1 MRLARLRDRLAL
13 ALPDRGMPII
23 VSCFDD
29 GESHAGWET
38 ALARARRVNGMDEA
52 VPSAVM
58 LPTGGMGFFGWPA
71 IQGHRGGQH
80 FILHPG
86 HWKIQEESDDLI
98 LTGND
103 RETEIEIQLSFRML
117 RGQNII
123 LRMHSRVTNVGESPY
138 CLDRCMAGSVLIEG
152 GAQAV
157 TALNGSWG
165 REFHET
171 RFEIGSG
178 AWLQESRRGRT
189 SHDKQPT
196 ATIHSATGKAY
207 RLHLGWSG
215 NHVIAIDR
223 LDDGRSL
230 AHAGE
235 LFDPGEVIL
244 PPGESYQSPTLYVVR
259 DNDQSANELS
269 AIYQQVAR
277 REVLKFHGDAM
288 KPRPVILN
296 TWEGTYFDHDVAKLK
311 VQATTA
317 KELGIE
323 RFVLDDGWFGRR
335 DSDNAALGDWFID
348 ERKYP
353 KGLKPLIDHVTG
365 LGMEFGIWIE
375 PEMVNPDSDL
385 FRAHPDW
392 ALQVKGKPLLLSR
405 QQLALDLTNQDVF
418 AYLWSRIDWLLGSHA
433 VSYVKWDMNR
443 DITHAGDLQGRAA
456 VSRQT
461 RAAYAL
467 IDKVREHHP
476 HVEIESCASGG
487 GRSDFGALSR
497 THRVWVSDCTDALER
512 LEIQH
517 GARNFLPPE
526 VMGCH
531 ISASPNHQTMRRHTM
546 SFRAIVAF
554 FGHFGIE
561 LDPTTLSDDERAEL
575 KDWIALHKAL
585 RPLLHHS
592 DGVAIS
598 ERLADGRYLYGVKLQ
613 DYDAKSEHY
622 IVAVAQG
629 VHPLREQPE
638 PLTLPIWWANE
649 TFTVTRLGPGPL
661 PAPRSNAAQ
670 QVLLSGGRVSG
681 HVIANHGLNIP
692 QLYPESAILLE
703 IKTVKD

>member
-29 GESHAGWET
+29 GENHAGWET
-38 ALARARRVNGMDEA
+38 ALKRARRVNGMDEA

-71 IQGHRGGQH
+71 IQGHREGRH

-86 HWKIQEESDDLI
+86 HWEAKEGAEELVLKGHDP
-98 LTGND
+98 
-103 RETEIEIQLSFRML
+103 ETEIALCITLGTLPAMRSL
-117 RGQNII
+117 RA
-123 LRMHSRVTNVGESPY
+123 SVSVTNTGKTPY

-196 ATIHSATGKAY
+196 VTVHSGSGKAY

-215 NHVIAIDR
+215 NHMIAIDR

-230 AHAGE
+230 FHAGE
-235 LFDPGEVIL
+235 LFEPGEMTL
-244 PPGESYQSPTLYVVR
+244 APGESYQSPTLFAVR
-259 DNDQSANELS
+259 EQDHPTNELS
-269 AIYQQVAR
+269 AILQHFAR
-277 REVLKFHGDAM
+277 TEILKWPGGAM

-311 VQATTA
+311 AQASAA
-317 KELGIE
+317 KDLGIE
-323 RFVLDDGWFGRR
+323 RFVLDDGWFGKR

-392 ALQVKGKPLLLSR
+392 VLQVKGKPLLLSR
-405 QQLALDLTNQDVF
+405 HQLALDLTNPDVF

-433 VSYVKWDMNR
+433 ISYVKWDMNR
-443 DITHAGDLQGRAA
+443 DITHAGDAHRRAA
-456 VSRQT
+456 TSRQT
-461 RAAYAL
+461 RAVYAL
-467 IDKVREHHP
+467 MDKVREHHP
-476 HVEIESCASGG
+476 NVEIESCASGG

-526 VMGCH
+526 AMGCH

-561 LDPTTLSDDERAEL
+561 LDPTTLSDDERTEL
-575 KDWIALHKAL
+575 RDWIALHKAL
-585 RPLLHHS
+585 RPVLHHPDS
-592 DGVAIS
+592 VTIS
-598 ERLADGRYLYGVKLQ
+598 QRLADGRYLYGVKLE
-613 DYDAKSEHY
+613 DDDARNEHY

-629 VHPLREQPE
+629 VQPE
-638 PLTLPIWWANE
+638 PVTLPVWWANE
-649 TFTVTRLGPGPL
+649 TFGVRRLGPGPL

-670 QVLLSGGRVSG
+670 QALLSGSRVSG
-681 HVIANHGLNIP
+681 HVIAHHGLNIP